1 MELKSEIIYE
11 ANANVI
17 GWQLQKNGHLEG
29 QGKITCSWVFFSILC
44 FIIQLSFVAQLEYEY
59 FYLLITN
66 PISMEVYQSGDKFQT
81 FSRINCPS
89 LRTTWNVGSAGIIV
103 VAIISY
109 QMYEK
114 VIIVS
119 EEKTQF
125 LTKAICYVQL
135 LTFACVA

>member
-1 MELKSEIIYE
+1 M
-11 ANANVI
+11 
-17 GWQLQKNGHLEG
+17 
-29 QGKITCSWVFFSILC
+29 
-44 FIIQLSFVAQLEYEY
+44 
-59 FYLLITN
+59 
-66 PISMEVYQSGDKFQT
+66 
-81 FSRINCPS
+81 
-89 LRTTWNVGSAGIIV
+89 TTWNVGSAGIIV

-119 EEKTQF
+119 EEKTPF